1 MIGQCG
7 LAPDIN
13 KCPHYISDKKGC
25 GAEQTSCG
33 FYEPPGQKKGKANT
47 KESKW
52 FEQYYRK

>member
-13 KCPHYISDKKGC
+13 KCPHYINGKC

-33 FYEPPGQKKGKANT
+33 FYEPLVQEKKKENT
-47 KESKW
+47 KEPKW